1 MKNIYKENQLWCLDS
16 FENIGLVGIQV
27 FYRFIYT
34 KDNHTNVF
42 IEECLMLSILM
53 CLIFGQ

>member
-34 KDNHTNVF
+34 KDNHTSVF